1 MALRSKLLGLFTLP
15 LLRDTARP
23 QREKARSTLC
33 PDRELVSSQ
42 FKAPISSATAIAAI
56 IPSPGPMS
64 HLVRTSTIGAE
75 QDLLTW
81 RRNKSGLTLG
91 SSTHLCCPTP
101 QPRQTSGSIAE
112 EHNGAVP
119 VDQRPEGRIA
129 RQPRR
134 VPHCHSHG
142 VAAHPQHPLNLVE
155 ASPCVNLQQKNYMGF
170 VFSFKVIDFMA

>member
-91 SSTHLCCPTP
+91 SPTHLCCPTP

-155 ASPCVNLQQKNYMGF
+155 TSPCVNLKQKKCMGF